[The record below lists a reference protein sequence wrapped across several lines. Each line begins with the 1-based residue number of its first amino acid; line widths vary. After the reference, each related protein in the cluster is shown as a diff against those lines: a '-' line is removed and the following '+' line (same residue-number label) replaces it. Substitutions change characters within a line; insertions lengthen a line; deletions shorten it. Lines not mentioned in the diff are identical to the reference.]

1 MISAMPAVALR
12 RERRRSQARSFSR
25 NNSIAFSD
33 RKLST
38 TEFARKFSEDSMR
51 RSSILSVRAQIE
63 RDEYE
68 LKRRKSYLMQTA
80 AVCIT
85 TGVIVLLL
93 GLSLD
98 TTPLYTVSLLM
109 IALGLIVCLLRLFIG
124 IDSSSKSQ
132 IHNYNAC
139 RVRGSGEKKVSVANS
154 AASCDVESDM
164 KELRCPSKQTS
175 DSQELET
182 LRVTALPSTRRDSS
196 RFVLETKD
204 RPIHHASNTGPHL
217 SVSHSEC
224 GTEYLQSECPLE
236 QQPRRVSSGDSGV
249 DMIHMERSAGNR
261 PSMRRPDDSRTLSSP
276 SIVTLSRNVSLSPPA
291 AASDAVFSDPMLHN
305 ILLSETEAKHSV
317 I

>member
-25 NNSIAFSD
+25 EGSIAFSD
-33 RKLST
+33 RKFST
-38 TEFARKFSEDSMR
+38 ADFSRKFSEDSLR
-51 RSSILSVRAQIE
+51 RSSVLSAQAQIE
-63 RDEYE
+63 RNQYE

-98 TTPLYTVSLLM
+98 TTPLYSVSLLM
-109 IALGLIVCLLRLFIG
+109 IALGIIICLMRLFIG
-124 IDSSSKSQ
+124 MDGSSQSQ
-132 IHNYNAC
+132 IHQYNAC

-154 AASCDVESDM
+154 ATSYDVESDM
-164 KELRCPSKQTS
+164 NQLKYPSKQTS
-175 DSQELET
+175 DPQELET
-182 LRVTALPSTRRDSS
+182 LRVAALPATRRDSN
-196 RFVLETKD
+196 RFVPETKD
-204 RPIHHASNTGPHL
+204 NRPIHRPSNAGPHL

-224 GTEYLQSECPLE
+224 GPEYLQTDCPLD

-249 DMIHMERSAGNR
+249 DMIHITERNMASR
-261 PSMRRPDDSRTLSSP
+261 PVTRRPDNSRTVSSP
-276 SIVTLSRNVSLSPPA
+276 SIVTLSRNLSLSSSA
-291 AASDAVFSDPMLHN
+291 AVASDAVFPDP
-305 ILLSETEAKHSV
+305 ILLPATNVTQSV